1 MFGLLGLGFAAFVIL
16 AVVSLLFG
24 LASLVFW
31 LFLLPFRLL
40 GFAFKL
46 LGAILFLPFFLL
58 VGLVIAA
65 CVGIP
70 LLFVA
75 LLPALPIV
83 LLVLGIWWLTKRG
96 MHRTAQAR

>member
-1 MFGLLGLGFAAFVIL
+1 MLGLLGLGFGVFVVL

-24 LASLVFW
+24 LAALVFW
-31 LFLLPFRLL
+31 LVLLPFRLL
-40 GFAFKL
+40 GFVFKL

-58 VGLVIAA
+58 VALVIAA

-75 LLPALPIV
+75 LIPALPIV
-83 LLVLGIWWLTKRG
+83 LLIAGIWWLAKRG
-96 MHRTAQAR
+96 VRTTAQAR